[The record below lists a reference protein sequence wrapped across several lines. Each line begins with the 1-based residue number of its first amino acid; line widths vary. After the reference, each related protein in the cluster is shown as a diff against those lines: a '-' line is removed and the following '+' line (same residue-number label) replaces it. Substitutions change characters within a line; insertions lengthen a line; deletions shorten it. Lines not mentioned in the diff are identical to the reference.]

1 MFDRGKFPTKAT
13 GVNGLLLLSAPIMGV
28 LTISGVNTCTIC
40 IGSVHCALPSDLT
53 QWCVVQISLMILQES
68 TPLLISVILSESESS
83 PESNSGSS
91 LLICNMSCSRGL
103 GASMLQFVGVFKVC
117 GWIGCSF

>member
-1 MFDRGKFPTKAT
+1 MFDRGRFLTKVT
-13 GVNGLLLLSAPIMGV
+13 GDNDLLFLSASVLGV
-28 LTISGVNTCTIC
+28 LIISGMNTCTKC
-40 IGSVHCALPSDLT
+40 TGSVHCALPSDLT

-83 PESNSGSS
+83 PESNSGSL
-91 LLICNMSCSRGL
+91 LLISNMSCSRGL